1 MYMYIFLF
9 AFVFAELLSYWNSF
23 AVAFLA
29 IKIRR
34 YLHVSYI
41 QLFDYLRIHNI
52 HNILKY
58 TENENLKP

>member
-1 MYMYIFLF
+1 MYIFLF
-9 AFVFAELLSYWNSF
+9 AFVFAKLLSYWNSF

-34 YLHVSYI
+34 YLHVPYI